1 MATPMMIIG
10 QLAQRTG
17 LTPRAIRYYERLGLI
32 RPPARTLSNYRV
44 FDMVAE
50 ERLRFVANCRALGF
64 SIEEIQDLLR
74 IMDDPHHTCA
84 QVATLTRHHLEMVDA
99 KLCELVEARNT
110 LAHYLARCSGKEV
123 PDCPMLGDLTTR
135 GDAPDSQVGL
145 HR

>member
-1 MATPMMIIG
+1 MAALMTTIG
-10 QLAQRTG
+10 QLARRTG
-17 LTPRAIRYYERLGLI
+17 LTPRAIRYYEGLGLI
-32 RPPARTLSNYRV
+32 QHPARTLSNYRV
-44 FDMVAE
+44 YDMAAE

-74 IMDDPHHTCA
+74 IMDDPHHTSA

-99 KLCELVEARNT
+99 KLGELVEARNT

-135 GDAPDSQVGL
+135 GDARDLQAGL
-145 HR
+145 PR